1 MALVRPLL
9 LFGLSSD
16 LRQAGPGSSPIT
28 ESCFPDPEGMGSR
41 RVGEDLSWIAVCSDQ
56 TVAHKQDDEWVVNA
70 GDLGIPVTNESQTI
84 ADFLQ
89 QSPDGVVFSTYQSSP
104 LVAEAQRD
112 RTVPYFDLVLA
123 DEAHRCAG
131 KVSESFGCILDER
144 QIRARKRLFMT
155 ATPGVLSE
163 RLQKT
168 ADVGNIDVACMD
180 DSSVFGDLLHSLSFS
195 EAIQRELLSDY
206 KVVIIG
212 VDDPMVHTDIQEN
225 VGISTSST
233 QVINAEDYANHIALS
248 KAIDDYDLRRVIT
261 FHSRIKRADDFARRH
276 KQIVDD
282 LTSRS
287 AN

>member
-1 MALVRPLL
+1 MIGIFV
-9 LFGLSSD
+9 
-16 LRQAGPGSSPIT
+16 IK
-28 ESCFPDPEGMGSR
+28 
-41 RVGEDLSWIAVCSDQ
+41 DLSFHLCASTTHVWINTDKCLVIKCFF
-56 TVAHKQDDEWVVNA
+56 WVVNA
-70 GDLGIPVTNESQTI
+70 SDLGIPVTNEFQTI

-89 QSPDGVVFSTYQSSP
+89 RSPDGVVFSTYQSSL
-104 LVAEAQRD
+104 LVDAQRD
-112 RTVPYFDLVLA
+112 RPLLYCDLMLA
-123 DEAHRCAG
+123 DEAHRCTD
-131 KVSESFGCILDER
+131 KVSESFGYILDER

-225 VGISTSST
+225 VGISTSSM
-233 QVINAEDYANHIALS
+233 QVINAEDYAGHFDLS
-248 KAIDDYDLRRVIT
+248 KPIDDYT
-261 FHSRIKRADDFARRH
+261 KACYRIP
-276 KQIVDD
+276 
-282 LTSRS
+282 
-287 AN
+287 